1 MEMVMSQETPCY
13 MFASLALSDFE
24 KFRNE
29 YGLPVFPTLVAA
41 GAEVL
46 VATDKPIVKE
56 GQYDNT

>member
-1 MEMVMSQETPCY
+1 MSQETPCY